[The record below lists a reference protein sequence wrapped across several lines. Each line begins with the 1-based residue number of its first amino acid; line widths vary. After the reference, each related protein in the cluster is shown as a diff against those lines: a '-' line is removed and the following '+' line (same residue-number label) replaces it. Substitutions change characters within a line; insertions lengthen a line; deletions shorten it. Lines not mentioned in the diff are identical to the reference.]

1 MEQEICR
8 GDVVLVDEL
17 GQGLI
22 SASIALGERMR
33 YRRKRQYARWT
44 HAAIVYD
51 APRQDP
57 NVITIVEARAATGV
71 HTAFLSKYDYR
82 RTIGHMRL
90 DDSDWN
96 KVKDFLDQVLSK
108 REKYDFVSYAG
119 LFVYALTGTTLC
131 IQRAG
136 TATCSGLVADALTH
150 AGLVWHR
157 PPFAM
162 TPADLAFDLD
172 RLDYTTSSTDVTVG
186 RPGPGTDV
194 AWLIGGLVG

>member
-1 MEQEICR
+1 MGEEICR

-51 APRQDP
+51 VPRQDSD
-57 NVITIVEARAATGV
+57 VITIVEARAATGV
-71 HTAFLSKYDYR
+71 HRAFLSKYDHR
-82 RTIGHMRL
+82 CAIGHMRL
-90 DDSDWN
+90 EDRDWR
-96 KVKDFLDQVLSK
+96 KVKCLLDQVLHK
-108 REKYDFVSYAG
+108 REKYDRIAYAG
-119 LFVYALTGTTLC
+119 LFVYALTGTRLC
-131 IQRAG
+131 IQQAG

-172 RLDYTTSSTDVTVG
+172 RLRYTTSSTDMTVG
-186 RPGPGTDV
+186 RPGAVTDV